1 MRQCNDRRMKINEKM
16 KQEERKIIEGGSRK
30 KEKENMGIWK
40 R

>member
-1 MRQCNDRRMKINEKM
+1 MKINEKM

-30 KEKENMGIWK
+30 KEKETGIWK